1 MTTMLYQL
9 YKLGIQSQYFL
20 GLFKKLV
27 KIVLFFG
34 KEKDLLQSDNK
45 RILYSL
51 AKTNLWIIPLTPPTP
66 NF

>member
-9 YKLGIQSQYFL
+9 YKLGILSQYFL

-34 KEKDLLQSDNK
+34 KEKDLLQSDNR

-51 AKTNLWIIPLTPPTP
+51 AKTNL
-66 NF
+66 